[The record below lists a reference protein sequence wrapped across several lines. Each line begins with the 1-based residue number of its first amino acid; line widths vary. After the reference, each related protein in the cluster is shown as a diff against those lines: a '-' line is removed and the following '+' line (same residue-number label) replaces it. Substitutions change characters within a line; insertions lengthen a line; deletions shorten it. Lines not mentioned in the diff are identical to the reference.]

1 MVEVSRIF
9 DDSRLIVKVEVTPV
23 VILPSMR
30 SSLATIALT
39 VLLTAC
45 AGTTSETTT
54 TEAVALEPIE
64 TTTSAAPTT
73 TAPPADSPCLVGE
86 RPFSSSG
93 VVSAFGGA
101 TGDAAQVSGLRAG
114 THPGCE
120 RVVVDLLTVD
130 GAPAGSI
137 GLVGVEYNETV
148 GIVRINLPASITKTA
163 VADSLFDGEL
173 VERAYVVRTEG
184 GQLAIDIHVV
194 AGAAVALR
202 AFEVDA
208 PSRVVVDVRP
218 QEDAEPVRGATTA
231 SAIVIVDPAAGPTV
245 SPLVVTGYARTVRQ
259 DVSGRIHETRD
270 TDPINEQSSPIRGGN
285 EVWHEFTISFPP
297 LPEAQLE
304 LFVGTGSGNAG
315 IWMPIDLTPRPDVD
329 PSDT

>member
-1 MVEVSRIF
+1 M
-9 DDSRLIVKVEVTPV
+9 
-23 VILPSMR
+23 
-30 SSLATIALT
+30 
-39 VLLTAC
+39 
-45 AGTTSETTT
+45 
-54 TEAVALEPIE
+54 EAAPLEPIE
-64 TTTSAAPTT
+64 TTTSSAPTT
-73 TAPPADSPCLVGE
+73 TSAPADSPCLVGD

-101 TGDAAQVSGLRAG
+101 TGDAAQISGLRAG
-114 THPGCE
+114 SHPGCE

-137 GLVGVEYNETV
+137 GLVGVEYDETV
-148 GIVRINLPASITKTA
+148 GIVRINLPASINRTA

-173 VERAYVVRTEG
+173 VERAYVVRTEE

-218 QEDAEPVRGATTA
+218 QDDAQPVRGASTSST
-231 SAIVIVDPAAGPTV
+231 IVVVDPAAGPATSPVVV
-245 SPLVVTGYARTVRQ
+245 SGYARTVRQ
-259 DVSGRIHETRD
+259 DVIARIHDARD
-270 TDPINEQSSPIRGGN
+270 AAPVEEQTDSIRGGN
-285 EVWHEFTISFPP
+285 DVWHEFTITFPA
-297 LPEAQLE
+297 LPEAQFE
-304 LFVGTGSGNAG
+304 LFVGPGSGNTG
-315 IWMPIDLTPRPDVD
+315 LWIPIDLTPRPDVD